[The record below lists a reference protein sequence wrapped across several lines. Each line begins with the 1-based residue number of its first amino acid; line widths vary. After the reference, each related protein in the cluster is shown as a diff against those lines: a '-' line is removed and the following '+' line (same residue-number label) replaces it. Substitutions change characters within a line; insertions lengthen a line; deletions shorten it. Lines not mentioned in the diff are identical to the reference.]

1 MAMEGLRAGEEAGR
15 GGPQGASGPKGTACP
30 GPGTRDRPGE
40 ATRGR
45 AEVSGA
51 GRSRTESPAGC
62 WASVRGPQRRPSGL
76 RFGRRLPPLQGK
88 EGSGGITCLQVSW
101 FARTHPAHLLGRKNQ
116 KGPCSLSPQGGL
128 GQVREGGV
136 QIVLPEAG
144 HTRDVKIHS
153 HQGRGGGGRGSL
165 DSNRNRLLGLRQ
177 DKRKKRCQAPHPQT
191 LRLPGG
197 CHACGNKSKHRTH
210 FVFQAG
216 SHPGLQDAPEPNF
229 RTKNSGARTILLPA
243 LGSSLGPGPSHGQ
256 TKQRRPPNQ
265 RWLPALRQPA
275 GKAPPRHC
283 HGPQKAPPRVGLLL
297 HPLPPVLQTHQHVR
311 LQAKPPSPGQ

>member
-1 MAMEGLRAGEEAGR
+1 M
-15 GGPQGASGPKGTACP
+15 
-30 GPGTRDRPGE
+30 
-40 ATRGR
+40 
-45 AEVSGA
+45 SGA

-76 RFGRRLPPLQGK
+76 RFGRRLPPLRGK

-128 GQVREGGV
+128 GQAREGGV

-177 DKRKKRCQAPHPQT
+177 DKRKKRCQAPLIPPTNPAVTAARIPDNH
-191 LRLPGG
+191 
-197 CHACGNKSKHRTH
+197 
-210 FVFQAG
+210 VF
-216 SHPGLQDAPEPNF
+216 
-229 RTKNSGARTILLPA
+229 
-243 LGSSLGPGPSHGQ
+243 
-256 TKQRRPPNQ
+256 
-265 RWLPALRQPA
+265 
-275 GKAPPRHC
+275 C
-283 HGPQKAPPRVGLLL
+283 
-297 HPLPPVLQTHQHVR
+297 
-311 LQAKPPSPGQ
+311 